1 MQRRAGSF
9 SQRAADYGLVEMKL
23 LGLSAE
29 STMPLAL
36 APALLASPDQ
46 GGDSHKSSL
55 PWGWRE
61 PALRSARPELA
72 QAETQPAASGAAL

>member
-46 GGDSHKSSL
+46 GGRSHEFPPSDWRDGMFLSA
-55 PWGWRE
+55 GWV
-61 PALRSARPELA
+61 
-72 QAETQPAASGAAL
+72 